1 MVPAFQGGAWD
12 QGAITTCPRS
22 PIRARGGP
30 GNPVTQSS
38 DQGRLPHTQGLCSLR
53 DPSPGVPSPDHV
65 WPRHLALHGTLQ
77 RLPELC
83 AMLPRAGGQGEA
95 LNMSPGN
102 HIIIIFYLL
111 LPCSPMKWTDWKT
124 QSHFTHPKPGLQEAA
139 GLTQGHSKAAEV
151 GFKLTP
157 SGSQSPQF
165 PFTKP

>member
-53 DPSPGVPSPDHV
+53 DPSPGVPSPDHI
-65 WPRHLALHGTLQ
+65 WPSHLALHGTLQ

-83 AMLPRAGGQGEA
+83 TMLPRAGGQGEA

-102 HIIIIFYLL
+102 HIIIF
-111 LPCSPMKWTDWKT
+111 LPAVTL
-124 QSHFTHPKPGLQEAA
+124 QSY
-139 GLTQGHSKAAEV
+139 EV
-151 GFKLTP
+151 GRLGNTAPLYRSKTRAPRGGRADTKALES
-157 SGSQSPQF
+157 SGARFQAHTFWFSIS
-165 PFTKP
+165 TVSIH